1 MSSLVIK
8 LDYPWMH
15 IMIGDRLDDVEEKD
29 VMVWCAFTHV
39 CRSSLVFIRSNKT
52 ALCYNFLILYPLF
65 RFLDRYV
72 VTFSFI
78 DGFFRIGSEKLN
90 LL

>member
-52 ALCYNFLILYPLF
+52 ALCYLQVIVES
-65 RFLDRYV
+65 YV
-72 VTFSFI
+72 LP
-78 DGFFRIGSEKLN
+78 RLN
-90 LL
+90 RSTWQSPG